1 MAMGVI
7 RLFIVKA
14 TAFDC
19 LYWVERLLEQKT
31 PLQSLQDVLFFVRK
45 RHRRVRSRHRHRF
58 LHVVHHHREEAVTV
72 PSP

>member
-1 MAMGVI
+1 MGVI

-31 PLQSLQDVLFFVRK
+31 PLQALQDVLFFVR
-45 RHRRVRSRHRHRF
+45 F
-58 LHVVHHHREEAVTV
+58 YAVCV
-72 PSP
+72 LSA